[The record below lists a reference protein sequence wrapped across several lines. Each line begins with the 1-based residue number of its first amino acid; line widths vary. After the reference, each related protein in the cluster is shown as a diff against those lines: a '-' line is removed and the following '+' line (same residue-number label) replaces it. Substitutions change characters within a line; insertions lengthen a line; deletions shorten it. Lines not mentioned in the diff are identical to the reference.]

1 MVKFGMA
8 GVITVLP
15 FKLNEEELT
24 RLLVVVRV
32 NSWAV
37 VFVVSSCDSEFFIA
51 GFFVCDWVTVIC
63 FLFDLAG

>member
-37 VFVVSSCDSEFFIA
+37 VFVVSSCGSEFYSWIFY
-51 GFFVCDWVTVIC
+51 V
-63 FLFDLAG
+63 